1 MVLGL
6 AAAYGLANYKDQL
19 DHLEGMSE
27 AAKQEDQVKTANWNK
42 FETKAF

>member
-6 AAAYGLANYKDQL
+6 AAAYGLETYREQL